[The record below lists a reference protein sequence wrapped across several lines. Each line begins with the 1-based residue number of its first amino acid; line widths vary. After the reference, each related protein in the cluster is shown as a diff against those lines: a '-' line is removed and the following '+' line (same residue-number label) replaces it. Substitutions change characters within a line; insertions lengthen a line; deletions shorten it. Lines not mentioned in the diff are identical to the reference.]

1 MKVSEIMS
9 VGVQSVRPGTPLA
22 TARARMRAKKIHH
35 LLVMEEAEIR
45 GVLSV
50 RDLTPRGRVGSAPKL
65 TVAEAMSTRVV
76 TVAPETSV
84 RRASNMM
91 RGHSIG
97 CVIVVDAGVP
107 VGIVTLA
114 DMMALV
120 AEPRRHR
127 ADRHTPPDLHFLVPH
142 RKQHRSG
149 LAW

>member
-22 TARARMRAKKIHH
+22 TARDRMRARKIHH
-35 LLVMEEAEIR
+35 LLVVEDAEIR
-45 GVLSV
+45 GVLSL
-50 RDLTPRGRVGSAPKL
+50 RDLTARGRMGSARKL
-65 TVAEAMSTRVV
+65 AVAEVMSPRVV
-76 TVAPETSV
+76 TVAPDTSV
-84 RRASNMM
+84 RRAANMM

-97 CVIVVDAGVP
+97 CVIVVEAGVP

-114 DMMALV
+114 DMMDLV

-142 RKQHRSG
+142 QKQHRSG
-149 LAW
+149 MPW

>member
-1 MKVSEIMS
+1 MKVSELMS

-22 TARARMRAKKIHH
+22 TARDRMRARKIHH
-35 LLVMEEAEIR
+35 LLVVEDAEIR

-50 RDLTPRGRVGSAPKL
+50 RDLTPRGRVGGAPKL

-84 RRASNMM
+84 RRAANMM

-97 CVIVVDAGVP
+97 CVIVVEAGAP

-114 DMMALV
+114 DLLERV

-127 ADRHTPPDLHFLVPH
+127 TDKHTPPDLNFQVPH
-142 RKQHRSG
+142 TKQHRSG
-149 LAW
+149 MAW